1 MRTLDLKHIEQTIDV
16 VKAINGAYTHY
27 NKLCF
32 DSRDVSGDA
41 IFVAV
46 PGTSVD
52 GHEYI
57 SQAVE
62 KGARLIVCEKLPQVR
77 NEGIGYIQVKD
88 AAVALSRL
96 ASEFYGNPSKELKLV
111 GITGT
116 NGKTTTATMLYNL
129 VENMGY
135 KAGLLSTIRNYIHN
149 SEVRATHT
157 TPDPVQINRLMAE
170 MVDTGCEFCFME
182 VSSHAIEQKRID
194 GLDFD
199 VAVFTN
205 ITHDHLDY
213 HKTFSNYVQAK
224 KRFFDKLDKHA
235 FALVNTG
242 DKHASVMVQNS
253 KAIKKTFALSTMADY
268 RLSIGEKHFD
278 GMQLFINGNELWTPV
293 IGEYNACNM
302 LAAFATADLLG
313 FPQVETLKAL
323 SELSPVEG
331 RLETIR
337 SDDGKTAVVD
347 YAHTPDA
354 LENVLTTL
362 FDLKRAGSQLIC
374 VCGAGGDRDPKKRPE
389 MGRIVALY
397 SNKII
402 ITSDNPRSEKPES
415 IIEDVES
422 GVPTDKLVHTL
433 KITDRKE
440 AIKMAWNLADSG
452 DLILVAGKGHETYQ
466 EINGVKH
473 HFDDREV
480 IYELINM

>member
-1 MRTLDLKHIEQTIDV
+1 MKTLDIKHIEKILDV
-16 VKAINGAYTHY
+16 VKSIKGDCFRFDN
-27 NKLCF
+27 LCF
-32 DSRDVSGDA
+32 DSRKISGDA
-41 IFVAV
+41 VFVAV
-46 PGTSVD
+46 QGTTVD
-52 GHEYI
+52 GHAFI
-57 SQAVE
+57 PQAVE
-62 KGARLIVCEKLPQVR
+62 KGAKLIVCEKLPRVK
-77 NEGIGYIQVKD
+77 NESAGYIQVKD
-88 AAVALSRL
+88 SAVALSYL
-96 ASEFYGNPSKELKLV
+96 ASEFYGNPSRELKLA

-116 NGKTTTATMLYNL
+116 NGKTTTATMLYKL

-135 KAGLLSTIRNYIHN
+135 KAGLLSTIRNYIHT
-149 SEVRATHT
+149 SEVEATHT

-170 MVDTGCEFCFME
+170 MVNEGCEFCFME
-182 VSSHAIEQKRID
+182 VSSHAIWQKRID
-194 GLDFD
+194 GLNFD

-213 HKTFSNYVQAK
+213 HKTFASYVQAK
-224 KRFFDKLDKHA
+224 KRFFDKLDKNA
-235 FALVNTG
+235 FALVNTD

-253 KAIKKTFALSTMADY
+253 KAAKKTFALKTMADY

-278 GMQLFINGNELWTPV
+278 GMQLFINGNEIWTPV

-302 LAAFATADLLG
+302 LAVYAAADILG
-313 FPQVETLKAL
+313 LPQVDVLKAL
-323 SELSPVEG
+323 SELTPVEG

-362 FDLKRAGSQLIC
+362 FDFKKEGTKLIC

-389 MGRIVALY
+389 MGRIAALY
-397 SNKII
+397 CNKII

-415 IIEDVES
+415 IIDDVES
-422 GVPTDKLVHTL
+422 GVPQHKLAHTL
-433 KITDRKE
+433 KIPDRKE
-440 AIKMAWNLADSG
+440 AIKIAWNLAEEG

-466 EINGVKH
+466 EIKGVKH